1 MRSGNETASCLEVV
15 SFLSSS
21 LTLSCTAMHT
31 CAVCDESLGGAWEEP
46 GRRAIMNKD
55 LVSWE
60 RIMGCRAINCVP

>member
-1 MRSGNETASCLEVV
+1 MRSGNETASCLDVV

-21 LTLSCTAMHT
+21 LTLSFAAMHT

-55 LVSWE
+55 PV
-60 RIMGCRAINCVP
+60 